1 MHAQNFSRNT
11 LKVATAQTKAE
22 QSYPTKQSPYYQ
34 TRTDI
39 VGNQVRTP

>member
-11 LKVATAQTKAE
+11 VKVTTDQTKVK
-22 QSYPTKQSPYYQ
+22 QSYPTKQSAYYQ